1 MHKISLWW
9 FVKIVSSPWSLIKQ
23 SKYLIKHS
31 HVSVCIRPLRKRE
44 GNWSRNACRKCF
56 WDGYWWRT
64 GQLLANVFP
73 VPNNR
78 TRNLCERLLGPV
90 IPSHFWS
97 GELRRQVLTM
107 QLRDFINYIFL
118 ADFLLFFQDY
128 LETKRLVFARF
139 YFLSNEDL
147 LDILANSKNPN
158 AVQVSSDWVMAWSY

>member
-1 MHKISLWW
+1 MHKISPWW

-31 HVSVCIRPLRKRE
+31 HVSVCIRPLRKLE

-64 GQLLANVFP
+64 GQLLANFFP

-78 TRNLCERLLGPV
+78 PRNLCERLLGPV

-97 GELRRQVLTM
+97 SELRRQMLTF

>member
-1 MHKISLWW
+1 MYRFAFATYENEKETGAEM
-9 FVKIVSSPWSLIKQ
+9 PAA
-23 SKYLIKHS
+23 
-31 HVSVCIRPLRKRE
+31 SVYGMVTGDAP
-44 GNWSRNACRKCF
+44 GS
-56 WDGYWWRT
+56 YWPIF
-64 GQLLANVFP
+64 FP

-97 GELRRQVLTM
+97 GELRRQMLTI

-118 ADFLLFFQDY
+118 ADFLHFFQDY

-158 AVQVSSDWVMAWSY
+158 AVQVSSD